1 MFKKSTSF
9 MRPRVTVLEPH
20 SMSAWPLEIA
30 EKRVCTVTG
39 THSILMSDTPNCC
52 AIDSVTSWH
61 SSREKP
67 AGSPFSFLNENGVA
81 SVRYAIRTVLLSII
95 DFRRLSAGIGVCAKA
110 LASEAKNATESIVK
124 RSISCSQFRFEKRFR
139 DPDGPGSTRRLC
151 AAHAVQLL

>member
-67 AGSPFSFLNENGVA
+67 G
-81 SVRYAIRTVLLSII
+81 
-95 DFRRLSAGIGVCAKA
+95 RLAVF
-110 LASEAKNATESIVK
+110 V
-124 RSISCSQFRFEKRFR
+124 FERKWRCVGAVG
-139 DPDGPGSTRRLC
+139 DPDSFVIDDRLQ
-151 AAHAVQLL
+151 ATV